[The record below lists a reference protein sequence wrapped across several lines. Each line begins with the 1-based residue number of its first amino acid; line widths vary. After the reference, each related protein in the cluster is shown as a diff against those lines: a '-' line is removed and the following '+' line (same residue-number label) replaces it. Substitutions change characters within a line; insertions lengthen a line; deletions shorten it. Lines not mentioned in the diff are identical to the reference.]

1 MLGIGRQLA
10 PFGVPLIGI
19 NQGRLGFITDISL
32 EKFRATLTPMLRGEY
47 VEDRRSLM
55 HARVMRDGHCVF
67 DVLAMND
74 VVVNRGA
81 ISGMVEL
88 RVEVGGHF
96 VANQRA
102 DGLIIATPTGA
113 TAYALSAGGPLL
125 HPSIPGWVLVP
136 IAPHTLSNRPIVLSD
151 DTEVAIEIVAGRDAS
166 ANFDMQSLASL
177 LHGDRITVRR
187 SKHSVRFLHPR
198 GWSYFDTLREKLHWN
213 EDQTIAYDTCV
224 YTKEEI
230 LRITKTAFDLAK
242 NRKQKVTLLDK
253 ANVLATSRLWR
264 ETVTEYAKQFP
275 EITLECNYIDSAA
288 MEIITKPTK
297 FDVILTEN
305 LFGDIISDE
314 ASVIAGSLG
323 ILPSAS
329 IGDKNALYEPIHG
342 SYPQA
347 AGKNIANPMAT
358 ILSAAM
364 LLENSFGML
373 QESKAIVDA
382 VEKAINNNF
391 VTEDINDGKFSTSQ
405 VGDKIVEFILA

>member
-1 MLGIGRQLA
+1 MNKKIAVLSGDGIGPEIIQEAIKVLKA
-10 PFGVPLIGI
+10 IGQKFNHQFEYNHALIGAAAI
-19 NQGRLGFITDISL
+19 DKTGNPYPNETHQVCL
-32 EKFRATLTPMLRGEY
+32 E
-47 VEDRRSLM
+47 
-55 HARVMRDGHCVF
+55 
-67 DVLAMND
+67 ND
-74 VVVNRGA
+74 VILFGA
-81 ISGMVEL
+81 IGDPKYDNDPTAKVRPEQGLLKMRSSLGL
-88 RVEVGGHF
+88 Y
-96 VANQRA
+96 ANIRPVKSY
-102 DGLIIATPTGA
+102 D
-113 TAYALSAGGPLL
+113 SLL
-125 HPSIPGWVLVP
+125 
-136 IAPHTLSNRPIVLSD
+136 
-151 DTEVAIEIVAGRDAS
+151 DAS
-166 ANFDMQSLASL
+166 PLKN
-177 LHGDRITVRR
+177 DRIKGADFIVVRELI
-187 SKHSVRFLHPR
+187 SGIYFGKPR
-198 GWSYFDTLREKLHWN
+198 GRS

-224 YTKEEI
+224 YTKDEI
-230 LRITKTAFDLAK
+230 LRITKTAFELAK

-275 EITLECNYIDSAA
+275 EITLECNYIDSAV

-373 QESKAIVDA
+373 EESKAIVGA

-405 VGDKIVEFILA
+405 VGDKIVEFILS